1 MNANIKKV
9 DELMKNRNIKFSV
22 ACKAYKLIRRG
33 MSLETALIIANARE
47 GRSLEKTMK
56 KNKSEKTLDQLVEQ
70 MNKAAEKAQQN
81 WAYGLGFKC
90 DEWENPTD
98 ALNYVSAEAS
108 RKLNAPRIGKDAL
121 DLCYSNTNGAEVL
134 F

>member
-1 MNANIKKV
+1 MSLKKV
-9 DELMKNRNIKFSV
+9 DDLMKNRFITFSV
-22 ACKAYKLIRRG
+22 ACRAYKLIRRG

-70 MNKAAEKAQQN
+70 MNKAAEKAQRD

-98 ALNYVSAEAS
+98 ALNHVSAEAS

-121 DLCYSNTNGAEVL
+121 DLCYSNTYGAEVL